1 MVQALLISFG
11 VDFRYKI
18 SQAKR
23 NSFVKSLSKAEYVAL
38 NYFTLRK
45 FILGLHHEEL
55 FPIPQTL
62 YEKSGRGK
70 NIREDVR
77 LGCSELNWVKSAHL
91 EKGNS

>member
-1 MVQALLISFG
+1 MKLEEKSKVLFCTVQVLLISLP
-11 VDFRYKI
+11 VDFRYMI
-18 SQAKR
+18 SQAKL

-77 LGCSELNWVKSAHL
+77 LGCSELN
-91 EKGNS
+91 